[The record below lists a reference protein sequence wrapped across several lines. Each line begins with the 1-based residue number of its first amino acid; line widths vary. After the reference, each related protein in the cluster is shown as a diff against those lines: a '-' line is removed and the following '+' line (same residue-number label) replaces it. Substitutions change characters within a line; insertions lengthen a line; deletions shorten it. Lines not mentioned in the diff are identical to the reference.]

1 MTPRRLILILF
12 ALVVLGIV
20 VWLMIRP
27 HEARLSVEA
36 VSGTTPQITAP
47 REETLPTINVAEA
60 VGWEE
65 GEMPTPAEGLAV
77 NLFADDLDHPRWMLT
92 LENGDVL
99 VAETRQ
105 PPREYSGITGW
116 FERRLM
122 TRAGALGPS
131 ANRITMLRDVDGDG
145 TADQRSALLDADN
158 GLNSPFG
165 MAVADGY
172 LYVANTDALVRF
184 PFEPGQTEIDGEGEV
199 IVALPANAPNSHWT
213 KNVVAHPDNPNLLYV
228 AVGSTSNIGENGMA
242 AEENRAAVL
251 EVNVEERAFRIFA
264 AGLRNPVGLD
274 WEPTRNRLYTVV
286 NERDMLG
293 GDLVPDYLT
302 NVPVGAQYGWPWL
315 YWGDNVDSRVDAPRP
330 RFLAEYTRKPEYA
343 LGAHTAP
350 LGMVFA
356 RGGERLGS
364 RYANGAF
371 VARHGS
377 WNRKPP
383 AGYDVVFVPFDERG
397 NPLGKPLEILTGFLT
412 GDGKTYGRPT
422 WVAIDANGGLLV
434 TDDTAG
440 IVWRVISPSAEPS
453 PTVEPLKRA
462 TTPTRSL
469 RGSSATFQSDG
480 IRQDAVRAA
489 PKN

>member
-1 MTPRRLILILF
+1 MLKKIGIGLLVILLILVAFGAYLYRGNP
-12 ALVVLGIV
+12 ADLST
-20 VWLMIRP
+20 
-27 HEARLSVEA
+27 EATE
-36 VSGTTPQITAP
+36 GTD
-47 REETLPTINVAEA
+47 PTIAEPEAERFPTVAIAEP
-60 VGWEE
+60 VGW
-65 GEMPTPAEGLAV
+65 PDDATPEAAEGLTVQRFAV
-77 NLFADDLDHPRWMLT
+77 GLDHPRTMIVLP
-92 LENGDVL
+92 NGDVL
-99 VAETRQ
+99 VAETSS
-105 PPREYSGITGW
+105 PPREMGGIEG
-116 FERRLM
+116 FIAKLLFS
-122 TRAGALGPS
+122 RAGAAVPS
-131 ANRITMLRDVDGDG
+131 ANRISLLRDADGDG
-145 TADQRSALLDADN
+145 VAEAKSTLLTE
-158 GLNSPFG
+158 GLDSPSG
-165 MAVADGY
+165 MAWRDGV
-172 LYVANTDALVRF
+172 LFVANHDELLAF
-184 PFEPGQTEIDGEGEV
+184 PMPEGATEITEEPTKLMD
-199 IVALPANAPNSHWT
+199 LPAAGNHWMR
-213 KNVVAHPDNPNLLYV
+213 NVLLSPDGSKVYV
-228 AVGSTSNIGENGMA
+228 AVGSASNIGENGM
-242 AEENRAAVL
+242 E
-251 EVNVEERAFRIFA
+251 VEEGRATIWEYNLETNRQRMWA
-264 AGLRNPVGLD
+264 GGLRNPNGMD
-274 WEPTRNRLYTVV
+274 WNPASGEMWTVV